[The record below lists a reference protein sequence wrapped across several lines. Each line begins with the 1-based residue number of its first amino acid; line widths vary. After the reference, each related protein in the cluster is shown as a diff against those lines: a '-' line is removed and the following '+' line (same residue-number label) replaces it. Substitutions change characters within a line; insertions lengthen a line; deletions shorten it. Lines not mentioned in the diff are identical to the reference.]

1 MASSSS
7 KRTTRA
13 VSKVEQED
21 SMDWSVL
28 REKGGLHGMDLSTAV
43 EKALTDPIMQAMPD
57 PIWTTM
63 DENRMANW
71 KQLAAEH
78 DLVDMM
84 QMSDTED
91 RTAEEQ
97 RSIGRRELRTRLLK
111 GNYCIAMCKNFT
123 RQLASFYFDNFDNN
137 AVYTQSG
144 NGITQNL
151 FRYFRQG
158 SAK

>member
-1 MASSSS
+1 MASSS

-13 VSKVEQED
+13 AAKGEKEE
-21 SMDWSVL
+21 SMDWTVL
-28 REKGGLHGMDLSTAV
+28 REKGGLHGMELSTAV

-63 DENRMANW
+63 DENRMASW

-84 QMSDTED
+84 KMSDTED

-111 GNYCIAMCKNFT
+111 GNYCITMCKNLP
-123 RQLASFYFDNFDNN
+123 RQLAHFYFDNFDNN
-137 AVYTQSG
+137 AFHTQAV
-144 NGITQNL
+144 NEITQKL

>member
-1 MASSSS
+1 MASSS

-13 VSKVEQED
+13 AAKGEKEE
-21 SMDWSVL
+21 SMEWTVL
-28 REKGGLHGMDLSTAV
+28 REKGGLHGMELSTAV

-63 DENRMANW
+63 DENRMASW

-84 QMSDTED
+84 KMSDTED

-111 GNYCIAMCKNFT
+111 GNYCITMCKNLP
-123 RQLASFYFDNFDNN
+123 RQLALFYFDNFDNSAFQTQ
-137 AVYTQSG
+137 AV
-144 NGITQNL
+144 NEITQKL

>member
-13 VSKVEQED
+13 VAKVEKED
-21 SMDWSVL
+21 SMDWTVL

-57 PIWTTM
+57 PIWSTM
-63 DENRMANW
+63 DENRMASW
-71 KQLAAEH
+71 KQLASEH

-84 QMSDTED
+84 KMSDTED

-97 RSIGRRELRTRLLK
+97 CSIGRRELRTCLLK
-111 GNYCIAMCKNFT
+111 GNYCITMCRT
-123 RQLASFYFDNFDNN
+123 LPRQLAEFYFDNFDNN
-137 AVYTQSG
+137 AFYIQAV
-144 NGITQNL
+144 NKITKKL